1 MARIDPSKLNLEE
14 RVVQINRVAKTT
26 KGGRTPSFSS
36 MVVVGDGAGHVGA
49 GIGKSKEV
57 PDSIRKGSDDAKK
70 NIILI
75 PLIDNRTI
83 PHEVTA
89 SFGASRVLLKPA
101 SPGTGVIAGGGVR
114 AVLEAAGIKD
124 VLSKS
129 LGSNNPVNVVRATLV
144 ALQELKI
151 MEDEEVKRGKPF
163 KSFGLGPSDEVVVA
177 PKQRLSIFVPQQGSF
192 SDRGRGGDRDR
203 GGRRDRND
211 RGGAGGGGD
220 RRGGGDNRGGG
231 GGGGD
236 RRGGA
241 AGGGGGD
248 RRSGGGG
255 DNRGG
260 GGGGGYRGPRGD
272 RPPMPTA
279 SGVGI
284 ADTRG
289 GAVNAPAQERGNR
302 PPRTDATVQHTES
315 NQERNPATTQE
326 PRPAANQT
334 TSGGAGEQQGGAS

>member
-1 MARIDPSKLNLEE
+1 MARIDSSKLNLEE

-49 GIGKSKEV
+49 GIGKAKEV

-70 NIILI
+70 NIIQI

-89 SFGASRVLLKPA
+89 SFGASKVLLRPA

-129 LGSNNPVNVVRATLV
+129 LGSNNPVNVVRATMN

-151 MEDEEVKRGKPF
+151 LEDEEIKRGKRF

-177 PKQRLSIFVPQQGSF
+177 PKQRLSIFIPQQGSF

-211 RGGAGGGGD
+211 RGGDRRGGDNRGGGD
-220 RRGGGDNRGGG
+220 RRGGGDNRS
-231 GGGGD
+231 
-236 RRGGA
+236 R
-241 AGGGGGD
+241 
-248 RRSGGGG
+248 G
-255 DNRGG
+255 DNRG

-272 RPPMPTA
+272 RPAQPTA

-284 ADTRG
+284 GDTRG
-289 GAVNAPAQERGNR
+289 GAVNEIAQERGGR
-302 PPRTDATVQHTES
+302 PPRTDATVQHTETP
-315 NQERNPATTQE
+315 QERNPAPTTDETPQSGA
-326 PRPAANQT
+326 RQI